1 MPTLP
6 AIATQ
11 ERNSVAYD
19 DLMAKNT
26 TSQDR
31 NRADLIAL
39 AEEQRTFPERRRE
52 AVTRARSGEAPMTW
66 REIAALLGM
75 TEAGLRKAVLPLDT
89 TPSEPSQS

>member
-6 AIATQ
+6 AIATE

-19 DLMAKNT
+19 DHMAKNT
-26 TSQDR
+26 TPQDR
-31 NRADLIAL
+31 NRADLTAL

-52 AVTRARSGEAPMTW
+52 AVSRARSGDAPMTW

-75 TEAGLRKAVLPLDT
+75 TEAGLRKAMNS
-89 TPSEPSQS
+89 TPSDPSES